1 MLSASVLQVYQ
12 QLRWVNLGSSGNT
25 RFSALIY
32 CRGLFRAQQL
42 INLFNTSII
51 ESAPFT
57 AGFLEVILIF
67 INVPGCSFLDTFFGH
82 DQIETSQEV
91 SQAEAQLR
99 IESILPGNLYLS
111 LHDR

>member
-1 MLSASVLQVYQ
+1 MKTGAILHFLE
-12 QLRWVNLGSSGNT
+12 
-25 RFSALIY
+25 
-32 CRGLFRAQQL
+32 
-42 INLFNTSII
+42 TSII
-51 ESAPFT
+51 ESAPFA

-67 INVPGCSFLDTFFGH
+67 INVPGGSFSDTFFGH

-99 IESILPGNLYLS
+99 IKSILPGNLYLS